1 MAGGTK
7 SGLEAELGLEAETR
21 RLLILLRLLL
31 MTSSGAPRIMPR
43 ILLFLVQLYYLARYG
58 RVHGR
63 TLYYTS
69 GWGPRILNLV
79 LNF

>member
-43 ILLFLVQLYYLARYG
+43 ILLFLVLPSYLARYAQ
-58 RVHGR
+58 
-63 TLYYTS
+63 L
-69 GWGPRILNLV
+69 
-79 LNF
+79 